1 MGAGALRPPG
11 GQLGAL
17 GAILAGVRD
26 EGGEEPVDADHVRQA
41 LAVGDLE
48 RLVGPV
54 AQPAHVGAVLG
65 GEHRGAQGA
74 EHVVE
79 RGGAFAVG
87 GLGPEAGEDAGLGE
101 FAEAVLGAVLGG
113 EPDLGELA
121 GGEHAVVVDEAKD
134 GAVALG
140 EPPGEGGELLGG
152 AAGARTWMLAGAGD
166 VVVHA
171 GHLRQESAAV
181 NELATG
187 RVACRRA
194 VVGGAGSKVGVRPGA
209 RPADRP
215 AGRRSGGCRRAWP
228 LTRETRVSGPAG
240 LTRTLRSRWSTLA
253 GARCGRMVCLP
264 SGGR

>member
-1 MGAGALRPPG
+1 VGAGALRPPG

-26 EGGEEPVDADHVRQA
+26 EGGEEKPVDADHVRQA

-54 AQPAHVGAVLG
+54 AEPAHVGAVLG
-65 GEHRGAQGA
+65 GEHRGAEGA
-74 EHVVE
+74 EDVVE
-79 RGGAFAVG
+79 RGGAFAMG
-87 GLGPEAGEDAGLGE
+87 SLGPEAGEDAGLGE
-101 FAEAVLGAVLGG
+101 FAEAVFGAVDRG

-121 GGEHAVVVDEAKD
+121 GGEHAVLVDEAKD

-152 AAGARTWMLAGAGD
+152 AAGARTWMLAGAAD

-181 NELATG
+181 NEPVTG
-187 RVACRRA
+187 RVACGRA
-194 VVGGAGSKVGVRPGA
+194 SVGGAGSKVGGRPGA
-209 RPADRP
+209 RPA
-215 AGRRSGGCRRAWP
+215 A
-228 LTRETRVSGPAG
+228 GPAG
-240 LTRTLRSRWSTLA
+240 GSAIRRSASAVVHGLSPGKPGFR
-253 GARCGRMVCLP
+253 GRP
-264 SGGR
+264 G